1 MIIESNKEEILTDFQ
16 CKYVINA
23 WINKFLEIDETY
35 KSNKCDI
42 EENLVLTFDKI
53 CGQAICLQEKQ
64 SKGEIKYIYFSLL
77 RTSILENKGE
87 YRIDFYDENWL
98 LDKEECSINIDLSFI
113 FNSIFNYKEE
123 LKEKKKEYGKNITDM
138 DIENIILKEI
148 DKYHILAVEF
158 LKTMIEKFI
167 ETSSYKGMKKAE
179 DIAILAGEYMD
190 VTQIIYPEEE

>member
-1 MIIESNKEEILTDFQ
+1 MIIESNKEEILTEFQ

-23 WINKFLEIDETY
+23 WINKFLEIDEAY
-35 KSNKCDI
+35 KGNKCDI
-42 EENLVLTFDKI
+42 EENLVSIFNKI
-53 CGQAICLQEKQ
+53 CGQAIYLQEKQ
-64 SKGEIKYIYFSLL
+64 LKGEIKYIYFSLL

-87 YRIDFYDENWL
+87 YRIDFYDENWF

-113 FNSIFNYKEE
+113 FNSIFKYKEE

-138 DIENIILKEI
+138 DIENIILKEV

-167 ETSSYKGMKKAE
+167 ETSSYKEMKKAE

>member
-1 MIIESNKEEILTDFQ
+1 MIIESNKEEILTEFQ
-16 CKYVINA
+16 HKYVINA

-42 EENLVLTFDKI
+42 EESLISTFNEI
-53 CGQAICLQEKQ
+53 CGQAIFLQEKQ
-64 SKGEIKYIYFSLL
+64 LKGEIKYIYFSLL

-87 YRIDFYDENWL
+87 YRIDFYDENWF

-138 DIENIILKEI
+138 DIENIILKEV

-167 ETSSYKGMKKAE
+167 KTSSYKEMKKAE

-190 VTQIIYPEEE
+190 VTQIIYPES